1 MRICIKK
8 THMWTLYSVMAL
20 TVLAGLVFMFLMLLQ
35 CKPLS
40 YFWTRMAFH
49 PVVNKEGEG
58 FCINM
63 EIIVAMTYVY
73 SVFAAVCDFTVGIL
87 PIFVV
92 HQLQMKRQ
100 TKIAVIGILSM
111 ACMYVDFISQDSGTN
126 N

>member
-8 THMWTLYSVMAL
+8 THLWSLYSVMAM

-40 YFWTRMAFH
+40 YFWTRSAHH
-49 PVVNKEGEG
+49 PVRNIEGEG
-58 FCINM
+58 YCINM

-73 SVFAAVCDFTVGIL
+73 SVFAAICDFTVGIL

-92 HQLQMKRQ
+92 HQLQMKSQ
-100 TKIAVIGILSM
+100 TKVAVVCILSM
-111 ACMYVDFISQDSGTN
+111 ACMYVNFLLQHSGEN